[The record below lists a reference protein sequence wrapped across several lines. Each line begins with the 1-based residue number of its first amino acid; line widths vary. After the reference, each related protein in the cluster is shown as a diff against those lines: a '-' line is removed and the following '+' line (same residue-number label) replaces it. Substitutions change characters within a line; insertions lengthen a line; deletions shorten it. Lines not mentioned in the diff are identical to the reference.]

1 MSDRAIDR
9 NEHYVAPVDESAQVE
24 VDRVKLSERKSSLWL
39 DAWRDLRRR
48 PLFYIAMGIV
58 AVIVAMALFPTLF
71 TDVDPRSCQLSSS
84 NGPPAEGHPLGF
96 TRQGCDVYSRMVWGA
111 ETSLAVGV
119 LSVIV
124 IAALGI
130 PFGAIAGFFGGWVDS
145 VLSRIG
151 DIFFSIPY
159 FLAAVVVMTVLG
171 DYRTVWVMALAI
183 GSFAWASLARIVR
196 AEVLQVKNQDYVM
209 ASKSLGRSRM
219 GTLMR
224 HVLPNSITPAIAYL
238 TLSLGAAIVAE
249 ATLSFLGIGLP
260 PSIMSWGNDISQAQ
274 STIRTAPMAL
284 VWPSIALTTTV
295 LAFTILGEL
304 IRDALDPKARAR
316 R

>member
-1 MSDRAIDR
+1 MSDR
-9 NEHYVAPVDESAQVE
+9 NEHYVAPIDESAQVE
-24 VDRVKLSERKSSLWL
+24 VDRVKLSERKSSLWR

-48 PLFYIAMGIV
+48 PLFYVAMAIV
-58 AVIVAMALFPTLF
+58 AVIVTMALFPTLF
-71 TDVDPRSCQLSSS
+71 TDYDPRFCQLGLS
-84 NGPPAEGHPLGF
+84 NGAPVDGSPLGF
-96 TRQGCDVYSRMVWGA
+96 TRQGCDVYSRIVWGA
-111 ETSLAVGV
+111 ETSLAVGL
-119 LSVIV
+119 LSVVV

-145 VLSRIG
+145 LLSRIG

-171 DYRTVWVMALAI
+171 DYRNVWVMALAI

-209 ASKSLGRSRM
+209 ASKSVGRSRM
-219 GTLMR
+219 STLMR

-260 PSIMSWGNDISQAQ
+260 GSIMSWGNDISQAQ

-304 IRDALDPKARAR
+304 VRDALDPKARAR

>member
-1 MSDRAIDR
+1 MSDR
-9 NEHYVAPVDESAQVE
+9 NEHYVAPYDESAQLD
-24 VDRVKLSERKSSLWL
+24 VDRVKLSSRKSSLWR

-58 AVIVAMALFPTLF
+58 AVIVAMAIFPTMF
-71 TDVDPRSCQLSSS
+71 TDVDPRTCALSLS
-84 NGPPAEGHPLGF
+84 NAVPSEGHPLGF
-96 TRQGCDVYSRMVWGA
+96 TRQGCDVYSRIVWGA
-111 ETSLAVGV
+111 ETSLSVGV
-119 LSVIV
+119 LSVVV
-124 IAALGI
+124 IALLGI
-130 PFGAIAGFFGGWVDS
+130 PFGAVAGFFGGWVDS
-145 VLSRIG
+145 LLSRIG

-171 DYRTVWVMALAI
+171 DYRNVWVMSLAI
-183 GSFAWASLARIVR
+183 GSFAWAALARIVR

-219 GTLMR
+219 GTLVR

-284 VWPSIALTTTV
+284 VWPSIALTVTV